1 MKDCATSSQH
11 GKHMKISNQDVGRS
25 GEFLVMSR
33 LSALGYYVVHS
44 DSYSDDVWIK
54 LPDGKLYTIQVKTV
68 TEHKKRGVRSGQK
81 YTFVCKSSAADFF
94 ALVALDRERILF
106 KTHHQFSTQ
115 TLRIHRDKFT
125 EQAEYDSL
133 LFCLDHVA
141 DAGAGNANIP

>member
-1 MKDCATSSQH
+1 MD
-11 GKHMKISNQDVGRS
+11 ISNIDVGRA

-94 ALVALDRERILF
+94 ALVALDQERIIY
-106 KTHHQFSTQ
+106 KTHQQFSTQ
-115 TLRIHRDKFT
+115 TLRVHREKFT
-125 EQAEYDSL
+125 REAEHDSL
-133 LFCLDHVA
+133 LFCLDQVS
-141 DAGAGNANIP
+141 DVTTTNTDVV

>member
-1 MKDCATSSQH
+1 
-11 GKHMKISNQDVGRS
+11 MKISKQDVGRA
-25 GEFLVMSR
+25 GEFLVMSH

-68 TEHKKRGVRSGQK
+68 TEHKRRGPASGHK
-81 YTFVCKSSAADFF
+81 YTFTCKASDADFF

-106 KTHHQFSTQ
+106 VTHQQFSTQ
-115 TLRIHRDKFT
+115 TLRLPQYKFT

-133 LFCLDHVA
+133 LLCLDHVA

>member
-1 MKDCATSSQH
+1 
-11 GKHMKISNQDVGRS
+11 MKISNQDVGRA

-68 TEHKKRGVRSGQK
+68 TEHKKRGAASGHK
-81 YTFVCKSSAADFF
+81 YTFTCKASGADFF
-94 ALVALDRERILF
+94 ALVALDKERILF
-106 KTHHQFSTQ
+106 MTHQQFSAQ
-115 TLRIHRDKFT
+115 TLRIHHYKFT